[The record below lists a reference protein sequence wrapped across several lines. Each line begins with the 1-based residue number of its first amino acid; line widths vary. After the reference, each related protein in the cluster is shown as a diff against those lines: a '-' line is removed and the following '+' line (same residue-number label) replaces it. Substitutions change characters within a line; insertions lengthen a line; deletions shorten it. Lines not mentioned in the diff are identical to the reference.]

1 MHKTSRR
8 TGKRKEVASVL
19 FPFHPFNLT
28 IHTPCSC
35 VTYAMW
41 CYNDIKIDWNYSL
54 AMKWHFFYQC
64 VIWVSVWYEF
74 PKKIHY
80 IIIRVHLF
88 MMATKRR
95 GRGSQH
101 LANGR
106 GCFLRRWYFS
116 DPLYVHLSICLKS
129 KSLSFHHM

>member
-54 AMKWHFFYQC
+54 AMKWHFFLSMC
-64 VIWVSVWYEF
+64 DMSFSVIWVSQ
-74 PKKIHY
+74 KNTLHY
-80 IIIRVHLF
+80 HKGSSIYDGHEKAGKGITTFGKWSWLLF
-88 MMATKRR
+88 AEVVFFWP
-95 GRGSQH
+95 S
-101 LANGR
+101 
-106 GCFLRRWYFS
+106 LRPF
-116 DPLYVHLSICLKS
+116 VHLSK
-129 KSLSFHHM
+129 K